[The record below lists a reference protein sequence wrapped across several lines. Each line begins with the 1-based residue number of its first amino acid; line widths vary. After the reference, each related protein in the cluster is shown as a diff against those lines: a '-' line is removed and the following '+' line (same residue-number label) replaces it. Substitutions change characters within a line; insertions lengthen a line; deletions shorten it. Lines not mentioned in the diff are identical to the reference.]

1 VDEPVFSRR
10 MIGVSVTQGAVVLAA
25 VVGVYLWAVL
35 SDFGANEVRAL
46 AFTAL
51 VSGNLALIFVNRS
64 WTHTIL
70 GGFTAKNRALWWVT
84 GGTVG
89 MLTLL
94 FALPGARDLFQ
105 FAVLHPL
112 DMVIALAAG
121 AVSVMWF
128 EVYKVVQRK
137 RHARVA

>member
-1 VDEPVFSRR
+1 
-10 MIGVSVTQGAVVLAA
+10 
-25 VVGVYLWAVL
+25 
-35 SDFGANEVRAL
+35 
-46 AFTAL
+46 
-51 VSGNLALIFVNRS
+51 
-64 WTHTIL
+64 
-70 GGFTAKNRALWWVT
+70 
-84 GGTVG
+84 